1 VNHPQTLGKF
11 QVTGVLGKGSMG
23 IVYRGWDPDIRR
35 PVALKTIRHGSDP
48 GVAAASHAA
57 ARFRIEAQAA
67 GRLLHPGIIGIY
79 DFGTDRDV
87 AFIAMEFVEGHTLAS
102 YLAQGACFT
111 DTDIG
116 SIMGQ
121 LLDALAHAHDHGVW
135 HRDIK
140 PSNVILTH
148 GGHVKVAD
156 FGVARIETSDLTATG
171 ALIGTPMYMAP
182 EQFLG
187 QPIDHRVDLYSAGV
201 VLYQLVAGRVP
212 FDGPLATMF
221 DQVTRA
227 LPVPPSSLA
236 PRNAADRFDDVVA
249 RALAKRPE
257 QRFPAA
263 AQFRRELAAALGGPL
278 AEVVS
283 RRAVMALSI
292 SSDLAATELL
302 HRPATAPETG
312 GTPEYWHRDVLQRVE
327 AELAR
332 HTGPLAAV
340 LVRRAARACHDL
352 PALYA
357 ALATHITHEGDR
369 AAFLLRAAPGDDR
382 YGDPSTLTDALV
394 AQAES
399 VLTAEIGPIAR
410 VLVRR
415 AVAATH
421 RRADFYARLLEAVP
435 DTERARVA
443 ARLERLN

>member
-1 VNHPQTLGKF
+1 
-11 QVTGVLGKGSMG
+11 
-23 IVYRGWDPDIRR
+23 
-35 PVALKTIRHGSDP
+35 
-48 GVAAASHAA
+48 
-57 ARFRIEAQAA
+57 
-67 GRLLHPGIIGIY
+67 
-79 DFGTDRDV
+79 
-87 AFIAMEFVEGHTLAS
+87 MEFVEGNTLAS
-102 YLAQGACFT
+102 YLAQGAGFT
-111 DTDIG
+111 DADIG

-140 PSNVILTH
+140 PSNVIVTH
-148 GGHVKVAD
+148 EGRIKVAD

-182 EQFLG
+182 EQFMG
-187 QPIDHRVDLYSAGV
+187 QPIDHRADLYSAGV

-212 FDGPLATMF
+212 FDGPMSTMF

-227 LPVPPSSLA
+227 SPAPPSSLA
-236 PRNAADRFDDVVA
+236 PRPAAASFDGIVA

-263 AQFRRELAAALGGPL
+263 AQFRLELAAALGGAL
-278 AEVVS
+278 AETVS
-283 RRAVMALSI
+283 HRAVMALSI
-292 SSDLAATELL
+292 PPDLAATELL
-302 HRPATAPETG
+302 HRPATTPDTG

-332 HTGPLAAV
+332 HSGPLAAV
-340 LVRRAARACHDL
+340 LVRRAARECHDL

-357 ALATHITHEGDR
+357 RLSTHIAHEADR
-369 AAFLLRAAPGDDR
+369 AEFLKRAAPTDDR

-415 AVAATH
+415 AMAATH

-435 DTERARVA
+435 EGHRAQVA
-443 ARLERLN
+443 ARLKKLN